1 MRVFAFLALGLLAPA
16 PTVAVLPAIKKVVT
30 MLDNLVTM
38 MDSEGAED
46 EKKVAHFVQFCDGEK
61 SAANAKISEMQTKIE
76 DTNAA
81 LVDLGSQKQELDA
94 TVAKLN
100 GQIDTETSQINDATE
115 KRKAENAAFT
125 KEQIDFE
132 NAIAACGKAVTLLAS
147 HYGSGETTPAAKP
160 DYLSLL
166 ATIRKSVDNLRT
178 SSRHATLVVNAN
190 RSLQMLQQPNNNVYQ
205 ESSEES
211 GNIVDQIKLLSSTFA
226 EDKMSAVDEEARL
239 QKSFDNLIGK
249 KNQLLSS
256 LILERDTQQADL
268 NSVNQNIAEQ
278 SSALKMAEDTL
289 ADQQTLLASVTKQQS
304 QAEEMFKV
312 RKADR
317 EAELAAVKKGL
328 EILEKVSFVQS
339 DNVESDGGKVLLT
352 LRKRQPMTPCQQCAR
367 VAAML
372 RQKSTVYHSS
382 VLAAAAA
389 TSMGSDAIGDV
400 INNLK
405 DLITRIDQEQKTE
418 KEHKDWCE
426 QETGLTT
433 AKREDHSGVVTQ
445 LTGIMADLKEV
456 IKEKDLAL
464 DENAENIHD
473 EDDYFDEQVEMRS
486 EAKGEFE
493 EDLQDHLDAIQA
505 LNEAI
510 EILANFYAKRNA
522 KLIQTPA
529 VGRPIKQSFLQKSM
543 QPSGG
548 KAVQVMSEIRGE
560 FEHAKGNL
568 ESDEKEA
575 VETFTVLKEQHM
587 KTDSDLHV
595 DKNTIT
601 VEEQTAEQQLDTA
614 EHDKE
619 NNEGEVAAADQYL
632 NQLGKSCYP
641 LMMHFDERTRL
652 RKEEKEAIKDAI
664 KVLRNA

>member
-1 MRVFAFLALGLLAPA
+1 MRSFALLAFAGLLAPA
-16 PTVAVLPAIKKVVT
+16 PAVAVLPAIKKVVT
-30 MLDNLVTM
+30 MLENLVTM
-38 MDSEGAED
+38 MDSEAAED
-46 EKKVAHFVQFCDGEK
+46 EKKVAHFAQFCEGEK

-100 GQIDTETSQINDATE
+100 KNIDTETSQINDATE
-115 KRKAENAAFT
+115 KRKNENTAFT

-132 NAIAACGKAVTLLAS
+132 NAISACNKAVTLLAA
-147 HYGSGETTPAAKP
+147 HYGEPAPAAEKP
-160 DYLSLL
+160 GFLSLL
-166 ATIRKSVDNLRT
+166 TTIRKSVENLRKN
-178 SSRHATLVVNAN
+178 SRHTMLAVHAG
-190 RSLQMLQQPNNNVYQ
+190 RSLKMLQQPNNNVYQ
-205 ESSEES
+205 DSSGEAGS
-211 GNIVDQIKLLSSTFA
+211 IVDQIKLLSSTFA
-226 EDKMSAVDEEARL
+226 EDKMSAVDEEGRL

-249 KNQLLSS
+249 KNELLRS
-256 LILERDTQQADL
+256 LITERDTQQADL

-289 ADQQTLLASVTKQQS
+289 ADQQTLLATVTKQQKE
-304 QAEEMFKV
+304 AEEMFEV

-317 EAELAAVKKGL
+317 EAELEAVKKGL
-328 EILEKVSFVQS
+328 AVLEKVSFVQS
-339 DNVESDGGKVLLT
+339 DKVDDSKALLT
-352 LRKRQPMTPCQQCAR
+352 LRKRQPFTPCQQCAR

-389 TSMGSDAIGDV
+389 TSMGSDAIADV

-405 DLITRIDQEQKTE
+405 DLVTRIDQEQKTE

-426 QETGLTT
+426 EETGLTT
-433 AKREDHSGVVTQ
+433 AKREDHSAVVVS

-456 IKEKDLAL
+456 IKEKELSL
-464 DENAENIHD
+464 DENGENIID
-473 EDDYFDEQVEMRS
+473 EDDNFAQQSEMRADS
-486 EAKGEFE
+486 KGEFE

-522 KLIQTPA
+522 KLIQSSA
-529 VGRPIKQSFLQKSM
+529 VARPIKPAFLQKAM
-543 QPSGG
+543 QPSGN
-548 KAVQVMSEIRGE
+548 KAIDVMSGIRTE
-560 FEHAKGNL
+560 FEDAKVNL
-568 ESDEKEA
+568 EKEEKEA
-575 VETFTVLKEQHM
+575 VETFEVIKKTHL
-587 KTDSDLHV
+587 KTDSDLNQ
-595 DKNTIT
+595 DKNTLT

-619 NNEGEVAAADQYL
+619 NNEGEVAAADSYL

-641 LMMHFDERTRL
+641 LMMHFDERTKL

-664 KVLRNA
+664 KVLRSA